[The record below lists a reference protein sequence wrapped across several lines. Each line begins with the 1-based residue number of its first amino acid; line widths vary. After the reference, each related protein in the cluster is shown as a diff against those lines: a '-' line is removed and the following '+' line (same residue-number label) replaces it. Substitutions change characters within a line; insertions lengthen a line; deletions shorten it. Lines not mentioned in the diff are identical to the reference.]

1 MELWWHPIRE
11 CSNAALAFVQ
21 NFGHLGLSFTKSVG
35 IIGVTKALE
44 LATKIMHFSFD
55 HIY

>member
-1 MELWWHPIRE
+1 M

-21 NFGHLGLSFTKSVG
+21 NFGHLGRSFTKSVG

-55 HIY
+55 HMY

>member
-1 MELWWHPIRE
+1 M
-11 CSNAALAFVQ
+11 CSNAALAFGQ
-21 NFGHLGLSFTKSVG
+21 NFGYLGRSFTKSVG

-55 HIY
+55 HMY

>member
-1 MELWWHPIRE
+1 M

-21 NFGHLGLSFTKSVG
+21 KFGHLGLSFTKSVG
-35 IIGVTKALE
+35 IIGVTTSLE
-44 LATKIMHFSFD
+44 LATKIMHFLFD